1 MYLPRIVDGEL
12 DTLCAE
18 LPAIAIEGARAVGKT
33 ESALRRSR
41 TVHRLD
47 DPAQFDVLSADPTR
61 LAVGAPPILIDEWQR
76 LPVSWD
82 IVRRAVDA
90 DPFSPKFLLTGSA
103 TPAKAPTHTGAGR
116 IVTVR
121 MRPLSLAERGL
132 CTPTIRL
139 GDLLSGR
146 ESPIGGTSR
155 LRLADYAEQITASG
169 FPAIRG
175 RSGRAA
181 RAYLDGYL
189 ERITDHHVHE
199 QGRTIRDRELL
210 RRWMAA
216 YAAATSTTAAFE
228 RIRDAASPGEIAKP
242 TKATTQVYRAAL
254 AGMWLIEPVPAWSPT
269 RNRLRRLAS
278 APVHQMVDPALAA
291 RLLDI
296 TADGLLAG
304 RAGIPSVA
312 REGSLLGALFQ
323 SLVTL
328 SVRVYAQACE
338 AKVFHLRT
346 QSGEHEVDLIVQGLD
361 GRLTAIEVKLSASV
375 TDRDVRHLRWLKD
388 RIGEELTN
396 AVVVTTGPEAY
407 RRRDGVCVIPAALL
421 TA

>member
-1 MYLPRIVDGEL
+1 MYYPRIVDDEL
-12 DTLCAE
+12 DTLSAE

-33 ESALRRSR
+33 ESALRRAG
-41 TVHRLD
+41 TVFRLD
-47 DPAQFDVLSADPTR
+47 DSAQFDVLSADPTR
-61 LAVGAPPILIDEWQR
+61 LADGTPPILIDEWQR
-76 LPVSWD
+76 LPISWD
-82 IVRRAVDA
+82 IVRRTVDA
-90 DPFSPKFLLTGSA
+90 DPFSPSFLLTGSA
-103 TPAKAPTHTGAGR
+103 SPAKAPTHTGAGR

-146 ESPIGGTSR
+146 DSPIGGSSG

-175 RSGRAA
+175 RSGRAT

-189 ERITDHHVHE
+189 ERITDQHVHE
-199 QGRTIRDRELL
+199 QGRTIRNRALL

-216 YAAATSTTAAFE
+216 YAAATSTAAAFE
-228 RIRDAASPGEIAKP
+228 RIRDAASPGETAKP
-242 TKATTQVYRAAL
+242 TKATTQAYRAAL
-254 AGMWLIEPVPAWSPT
+254 EGMWLIEPVPAWLPT

-291 RLLDI
+291 RLLDM
-296 TADGLLAG
+296 TTDGLLAG
-304 RAGIPSVA
+304 LAGTPSVA
-312 REGSLLGALFQ
+312 REGSLLGALFE

-346 QSGEHEVDLIVQGLD
+346 HSGEHEVDLIVQGLD
-361 GRLTAIEVKLSASV
+361 GRLAAIEVKLSASV
-375 TDRDVRHLRWLKD
+375 ADRDVRHLRWLKD
-388 RIGEELTN
+388 RIGDELAN

-407 RRRDGVCVIPAALL
+407 RRRDGICVVPAALL